1 MQLNIIEID
10 NIYNPKTKEYVQE
23 VITSYSIGNYRSAI
37 VMLYSAAVC
46 DILFKLQELKDMY
59 NDTVATEILE
69 EVEKGRNNLD
79 KKSKSRWE
87 WDLIEAIYKKTSL
100 LDDESYNNLEVLYR
114 YRNFSAHPA
123 MNDNFELIAPSQE
136 MTIALIKNTYR
147 DILSKPSIFI
157 KSIVDTLTED
167 LKTKNEIYRD
177 SYSELKRYLNNK
189 YYDRMTVSMRLS
201 TLKAFWKFCF
211 NMPDDE
217 NCMNNLVINRKAL
230 LALIEGFE
238 REIVEY
244 IKENNTCF
252 CVATEQDCI
261 ANLIV
266 FLSECPSIYDVV
278 NEDVKFHIEKQ
289 LEKQKELQTISWFRF
304 KSTIDY
310 FKYVKE
316 ENSFDTIQSK
326 GLITRA
332 VNFFENCGE
341 IDNLIDCFIFTYG
354 NSGRYDD
361 ANDNFAMLI
370 EPFLGKM
377 NEHHFEYL
385 IKVSNENPQIYD
397 RRRSKFANDTIIKYA
412 QYCLP
417 NDFDYSL
424 YPNFNHTDFTRTDVD
439 DNSINAGSDN
449 EPEQS
454 FII

>member
-46 DILFKLQELKDMY
+46 DMLFKLQELKDMY
-59 NDTVATEILE
+59 NDTVATEILK
-69 EVEKGRNNLD
+69 EVEKGRNNLEN
-79 KKSKSRWE
+79 KSKSRWE

-147 DILSKPSIFI
+147 DILSKPPIFI
-157 KSIVDTLTED
+157 KNIVDTLTED

-177 SYSELKRYLNNK
+177 SYNELKRYLNNK
-189 YYDRMTVSMRLS
+189 YYDRMTISMRLS

-217 NCMNNLVINRKAL
+217 NCKNNLIINRKAL
-230 LALIEGFE
+230 LALIEDFE
-238 REIVEY
+238 RESVEY
-244 IKENNTCF
+244 IKENNANF
-252 CVATEQDCI
+252 GVATDQNCI
-261 ANLIV
+261 NNLITL
-266 FLSECPSIYDVV
+266 LSECPSIYDAV

-289 LEKQKELQTISWFRF
+289 LEKQKELQTISWFKF
-304 KSTIDY
+304 QTTIEY

-316 ENSFDTIQSK
+316 ENSFDTIQND
-326 GLITRA
+326 GLISR
-332 VNFFENCGE
+332 VVKHFENCGE

-361 ANDNFAMLI
+361 ANSNFAMLI
-370 EPFLGKM
+370 EPYLGKM
-377 NEHHFEYL
+377 NAQHFEYL

-397 RRRSKFANDTIIKYA
+397 RRSSKYANDIIIKYA
-412 QYCLP
+412 QYALP
-417 NDFDYSL
+417 DDFDYSL
-424 YPNFNHTDFTRTDVD
+424 YTNFKHSDLTKVD
-439 DNSINAGSDN
+439 ENKNSNDASSAD
-449 EPEQS
+449 EPELP
-454 FII
+454 FTI

>member
-1 MQLNIIEID
+1 MQYNIIEID
-10 NIYNPKTKEYVQE
+10 NIYNSKTKEYVQE

-46 DILFKLQELKDMY
+46 DMLFKLQELKDMY

-69 EVEKGRNNLD
+69 GVDKARKNCEKQS
-79 KKSKSRWE
+79 KSKWE
-87 WDLIEAIYKKTSL
+87 WDLIVDIYKKTSL

-114 YRNFSAHPA
+114 YRNYSAHPA

-136 MTIALIKNTYR
+136 MTIALIKYTYK
-147 DILSKPSIFI
+147 DILSKPPIFI
-157 KSIVDTLTED
+157 KNIVDTLTED

-177 SYSELKRYLNNK
+177 SYSELKRYLKNK

-230 LALIEGFE
+230 LALIDGFE
-238 REIVEY
+238 REIVKY
-244 IKENNTCF
+244 IKENNTYF
-252 CVATEQDCI
+252 GVATEQSCI
-261 ANLIV
+261 GNLILM
-266 FLSECPSIYDVV
+266 LSESPSIYDVV

-304 KSTIDY
+304 KNAIEY

-316 ENSFDTIQSK
+316 ENSFDTIKSE

-332 VNFFENCGE
+332 VSYFENSGE
-341 IDNLIDCFIFTYG
+341 IDNLLDCFIYTYG

-361 ANDNFAMLI
+361 ANDNFAVLI
-370 EPFLGKM
+370 EPFLDKM
-377 NEHHFEYL
+377 NERHFEFL

-397 RRRSKFANDTIIKYA
+397 RRSSKFANDRIIKYA

-417 NDFDYSL
+417 DDFDYSL
-424 YPNFNHTDFTRTDVD
+424 YPNFNHSDLGRTEGD
-439 DNSINAGSDN
+439 DNSINVGSDD
-449 EPEQS
+449 EPEQP